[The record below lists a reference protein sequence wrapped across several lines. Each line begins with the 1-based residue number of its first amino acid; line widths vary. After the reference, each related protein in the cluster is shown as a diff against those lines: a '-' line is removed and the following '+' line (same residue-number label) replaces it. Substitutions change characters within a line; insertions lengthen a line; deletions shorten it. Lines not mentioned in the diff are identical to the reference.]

1 MMEVEEGN
9 FDEAYDVY
17 TCMQC
22 GKCTG
27 SCAVSLR
34 SDLNIREL
42 MVIAILNENEDLEKH
57 EEIWDCTSC
66 GICTVRCPRD
76 LKPAEVIVGMR
87 SSLVEGGTIPI
98 TVRDALESVG
108 TNNNPW
114 GRPKSKRAEWLED
127 LDVKV
132 KNISEGEDAEYL
144 LYIGCTASYD
154 PRIQSVSRAAINV
167 LTKLGVD
174 FGILGE
180 EEPCCGSEPR
190 MMGETGLF
198 EMLVEDNLNLF
209 DEFGIS
215 KIITLSPHAYN
226 TFVNDYPECAKRLK
240 EDDAEIPDIE
250 LEVKHYTQILEE
262 LIDDGRLDGEMMN
275 EFSETV
281 IYHDPCY
288 LGKRNN
294 IFEPPRKILNIIP
307 GARCIEFDRRE
318 DRSLCC
324 EGAGGRMWAEGTGTG
339 ERNSII
345 RVNDANR
352 DEATVIA
359 VACPFCLSTL
369 DDARVT
375 AGYEETMRVMDIF
388 EILDEVLK

>member
-1 MMEVEEGN
+1 
-9 FDEAYDVY
+9 
-17 TCMQC
+17 
-22 GKCTG
+22 
-27 SCAVSLR
+27 
-34 SDLNIREL
+34 
-42 MVIAILNENEDLEKH
+42 
-57 EEIWDCTSC
+57 
-66 GICTVRCPRD
+66 
-76 LKPAEVIVGMR
+76 
-87 SSLVEGGTIPI
+87 
-98 TVRDALESVG
+98 
-108 TNNNPW
+108 
-114 GRPKSKRAEWLED
+114 
-127 LDVKV
+127 
-132 KNISEGEDAEYL
+132 
-144 LYIGCTASYD
+144 
-154 PRIQSVSRAAINV
+154 
-167 LTKLGVD
+167 
-174 FGILGE
+174 
-180 EEPCCGSEPR
+180 
-190 MMGETGLF
+190 
-198 EMLVEDNLNLF
+198 
-209 DEFGIS
+209 
-215 KIITLSPHAYN
+215 
-226 TFVNDYPECAKRLK
+226 VNDYPECAKRLK